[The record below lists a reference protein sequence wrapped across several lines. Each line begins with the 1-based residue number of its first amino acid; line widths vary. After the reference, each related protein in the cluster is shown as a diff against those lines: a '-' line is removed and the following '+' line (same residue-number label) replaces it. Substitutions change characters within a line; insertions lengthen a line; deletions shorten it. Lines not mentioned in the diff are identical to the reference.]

1 MKAYSI
7 AGVAVAMVALQ
18 AVSSCDDKLARV
30 SSITKGLCGIVPI
43 AADVAN
49 VVGAGDYR
57 DEAAIAKVLCDAFNS
72 AIGPKSA
79 RYGSRRVAVGQTVTL
94 NVRGRAV
101 QVRYV
106 GRG

>member
-18 AVSSCDDKLARV
+18 AVSSCEDKFSRV
-30 SSITKGLCGIVPI
+30 SGITKTLCGIVPI
-43 AADVAN
+43 AADVIEITTGFPTATP
-49 VVGAGDYR
+49 
-57 DEAAIAKVLCDAFNS
+57 EAIAKALCDAFDSLAVNR
-72 AIGPKSA
+72 SA
-79 RYGSRRVAVGQTVTL
+79 RLGSPRVVGKVVTL
-94 NVRGRAV
+94 NVRGRRV